1 MSDPPVRLQVLI
13 TRLARTNR
21 GREWG
26 EISGWCEVIR
36 SKIIVTPIIENHNG
50 LTSPGQQ
57 VGGWRTGEFPHL
69 NIAIIQHSDLDKYH
83 DTLNIRIIRLDP
95 GLGKV
100 ESTIG

>member
-1 MSDPPVRLQVLI
+1 MRLQVLI

-69 NIAIIQHSDLDKYH
+69 NIAIIQHSELDKYH
-83 DTLNIRIIRLDP
+83 DTLNITNIRLDP

-100 ESTIG
+100 ESTNG